1 MCSCQRTK
9 MARVLLEGVEIGNK
23 RGGGRRER
31 GPGGVEK
38 EGRRGG
44 VYDCTRVA
52 YDDMR
57 HEECEDK
64 DEDILFGRVKWVLLW
79 REPAEQPFCR
89 EKGPHDDERK
99 IRCE

>member
-23 RGGGRRER
+23 RGGRRRER
-31 GPGGVEK
+31 GPGGVGN
-38 EGRRGG
+38 EGGKGG

-57 HEECEDK
+57 HESVRIRMRIYYSDELNGCCCGESQQSNHFAARK
-64 DEDILFGRVKWVLLW
+64 DPTTMSVK
-79 REPAEQPFCR
+79 
-89 EKGPHDDERK
+89 
-99 IRCE
+99 